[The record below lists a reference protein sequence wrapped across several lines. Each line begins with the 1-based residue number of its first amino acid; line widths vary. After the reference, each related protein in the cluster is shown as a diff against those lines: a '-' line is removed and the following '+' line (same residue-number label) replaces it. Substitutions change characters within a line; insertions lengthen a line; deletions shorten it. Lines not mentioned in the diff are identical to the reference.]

1 MSLQCSNSLTYCLLK
16 QHLPPPLQV
25 SHNTRSSVF
34 LFTLKTVIFK
44 RIILSHGNF
53 KTFVSKL
60 KDWFKFSREPQC
72 SNWCWWACPCVFM
85 VCQYPCYVKSAK
97 EGVRFQIRF
106 VTFWLIAARSEE
118 SKLWQ
123 ILHLWLS
130 SMCPGSSVSTT
141 VQPPRVPRRQKYSAH
156 SKIFSI
162 SKYQ

>member
-1 MSLQCSNSLTYCLLK
+1 MSLQCSNSLTYCLLR

-53 KTFVSKL
+53 KTFVSKQ
-60 KDWFKFSREPQC
+60 KDWFKFSREPHC
-72 SNWCWWACPCVFM
+72 SNWCWWACPRVFM

-97 EGVRFQIRF
+97 EGVTFQIRF
-106 VTFWLIAARSEE
+106 VTFWLIAARSPNCDKFYT
-118 SKLWQ
+118 SGCQ
-123 ILHLWLS
+123 A
-130 SMCPGSSVSTT
+130 CVRGSSVSTPLT
-141 VQPPRVPRRQKYSAH
+141 EPRVPRRQKYSVN

>member
-1 MSLQCSNSLTYCLLK
+1 MSLQCSNSLTYCLLR

-34 LFTLKTVIFK
+34 LFTLKTVLK

-53 KTFVSKL
+53 KSFVSKQ
-60 KDWFKFSREPQC
+60 KDWFKFSREPHC
-72 SNWCWWACPCVFM
+72 SNWCWWACPRVFM

-130 SMCPGSSVSTT
+130 SMCPGVKCVHYCPATT
-141 VQPPRVPRRQKYSAH
+141 RAPPA
-156 SKIFSI
+156 KIFGTFKNI
-162 SKYQ
+162 